1 MGHGDV
7 LAAYMPNIS
16 ETVVSMLA
24 ATSLGAAF
32 TSTSC
37 DFGVEGVVDRFGQSS
52 KPKVLVTVL

>member
-1 MGHGDV
+1 
-7 LAAYMPNIS
+7 MPNIS

-37 DFGVEGVVDRFGQSS
+37 DFGVEGVVDRLG
-52 KPKVLVTVL
+52 KVNQKYWSL